1 MAFVRPTF
9 GWWVKGVAAA
19 VVSSNNYWSQ
29 QATCLTL
36 LCSSASRKTEFDIL
50 CFVQFCPHF
59 LLWLSFYLFPQEA
72 NIWSNIRLNEKALII
87 VLGQKRLLQRPKAP
101 SKTRGNVFK
110 RLPICSFIFGPLFG
124 LILGDC
130 IYAHIQ
136 YLICKKKLI
145 CRGRP
150 KFRHLSCLLC
160 SASFL
165 CILPLASC
173 ISNRRTLEEALMPN
187 WRLHGIKLRAICA
200 AAAISVCH

>member
-50 CFVQFCPHF
+50 SFVQFCPHF

-136 YLICKKKLI
+136 YLICKKTNLQRSAKISAPPLV
-145 CRGRP
+145 P
-150 KFRHLSCLLC
+150 LVLSV
-160 SASFL
+160 
-165 CILPLASC
+165 LPLHLTS
-173 ISNRRTLEEALMPN
+173 
-187 WRLHGIKLRAICA
+187 RLLHLK
-200 AAAISVCH
+200 